1 MGRKRG
7 YLLVACLSLA
17 AATFAIYGSVTDH
30 PFANYDDQKY
40 VTGNEHVQAGL
51 TWETFKW
58 TLFSIEHSNWHPVT
72 WLSHAFDCQLY
83 GLDPA
88 GHHFTNLLL
97 HVCNVLLLFLLAVWV
112 TNRIGRS
119 LLLAALFAV
128 HPFNVESVAWI
139 AERKNVLSM
148 LFFLLTLGAYGW
160 YARKPSVRGYLV
172 VAATFALALAAK
184 PMVITLPFVLLLLDF
199 WPLHRIRQWAP
210 TIPVT
215 ETKAIKSRT
224 AKHKDSNPTAEFSA
238 PPASFSWLI
247 LEKLPLLALSAASA
261 VITLVAQRAGAA
273 LQGNYSFGVRLE
285 NAVWAY
291 AMYVWKT
298 FWPSGLALHYPH
310 PADTLAA
317 WKVGLAAAFL
327 AAVSLLVW
335 RYRMSQ
341 RYLLTGWLW
350 YLGTLVPAIGLVQ
363 VGDQAM
369 ADRYAYLPLIG
380 IFLMIV
386 WGAAALADKKNVS
399 LELRTGLS
407 LMAVAALSLASWRQV
422 HYWADNN
429 DLWAHTAEVTE
440 NNYFALLMLHRPDEA
455 LPILE
460 KAVAQNPG
468 LPMTHVRL
476 ANTFSLLGQQQDAT
490 REYAAA
496 LRVTN
501 DPKLQARIYE
511 GFAIA
516 YTQLEDFPNVRESY
530 QQALRIDPRIG
541 PEMIQRLKVLV
552 DAEPT
557 APGCTQLGILLQESG
572 NLTEARAAYEQAL
585 QLDPEFAFP
594 KRAVEGLAQSG
605 K

>member
-160 YARKPSVRGYLV
+160 YARKPSVRGYLI

-199 WPLHRIRQWAP
+199 WPLQRIRQWAP

-224 AKHKDSNPTAEFSA
+224 AKPKDTNATAEFSA

-298 FWPSGLALHYPH
+298 FWPSALALHYPH

-399 LELRTGLS
+399 LELRIGLS

-460 KAVAQNPG
+460 KAVARNPG

-585 QLDPEFAFP
+585 QLDPELAFP
-594 KRAVEGLAQSG
+594 KRALEGLAQSG